1 VHDGEETANRVIENV
16 KKKMALKGSKNAK
29 RNRPMKQKA
38 SGAENLEYDTS
49 EDDELEEGEANV
61 PRVAAAAAHAHG
73 GEEEGN
79 RVTESVKKTV
89 VQKVNAKADE
99 SRKKSRKV
107 KTFEIEV
114 SEDEEEEGKGDVMV
128 NVPGSDN
135 KHKRDCANPS
145 DDLKVVQ
152 NRKRADDS
160 ESEDDSQRAGTSK
173 PSGAASSSSS
183 SSSGLILKIS
193 FAK

>member
-49 EDDELEEGEANV
+49 EDDELEKGEANV

-89 VQKVNAKADE
+89 VQKVNAKADA
-99 SRKKSRKV
+99 KV

-114 SEDEEEEGKGDVMV
+114 SEDEEEEGKG